1 MLTTYDNPY
10 SPFDQ
15 FSEWMLFDVQ
25 MGYNSCERIGRIVKL
40 EDDMSDVEKEKAMQD
55 AIDEI
60 IKYDD
65 AGIFVRAT
73 VDNPI
78 PGLKS

>member
-15 FSEWMLFDVQ
+15 FDLWQLYDIE
-25 MGYNSCERIGRIVKL
+25 MGYNTCQLLGRIIVL
-40 EDDMSDVEKEKAMQD
+40 EPDMTEKEREEAYD
-55 AIDEI
+55 RAVDEI

-65 AGIFVRAT
+65 LGIYVRANENST
-73 VDNPI
+73 FPV
-78 PGLKS
+78 GK

>member
-15 FSEWMLFDVQ
+15 FRLWQKYDIE
-25 MGYNSCERIGRIVKL
+25 MGYNSCQLIGRVIRL
-40 EDDMSDVEKEKAMQD
+40 EEGMSDKERED
-55 AIDEI
+55 AYDRAVDEI

-65 AGIFVRAT
+65 LGIYVRAAENST
-73 VDNPI
+73 FPI
-78 PGLKS
+78 GR

>member
-15 FSEWMLFDVQ
+15 FDLWLMYDIE
-25 MGYNSCERIGRIVKL
+25 MGYNTCGLLGRIVKL
-40 EDDMSDVEKEKAMQD
+40 KPDMTEKEREEAYD
-55 AIDEI
+55 RAVDEI

-65 AGIFVRAT
+65 LGIYVRANENST
-73 VDNPI
+73 FPV
-78 PGLKS
+78 GK

>member
-15 FSEWMLFDVQ
+15 FDLWLMYDIE
-25 MGYNSCERIGRIVKL
+25 MGYNTHQLLGRILKL
-40 EDDMSDVEKEKAMQD
+40 ESDMTEKERDEAYD
-55 AIDEI
+55 LAVDEI

-65 AGIFVRAT
+65 LGIYVRANENST
-73 VDNPI
+73 FPI
-78 PGLKS
+78 GK

>member
-15 FSEWMLFDVQ
+15 FNEWMLFDIQ
-25 MGYNSCERIGRIVKL
+25 MGYNSCERLGRIIKL
-40 EDDMSDVEKEKAMQD
+40 EDDMSDVERERAMQD